1 MSNILRVTEIDVK
14 DIDKQ
19 ESITRSKTG
28 SEQWIKHNL
37 MLKISSKL
45 HTDENNDMNAT
56 KENKAMS
63 LSYHQLLFNPDYI
76 VLCAECGLMMA

>member
-1 MSNILRVTEIDVK
+1 
-14 DIDKQ
+14 
-19 ESITRSKTG
+19 
-28 SEQWIKHNL
+28 